1 MVVNRGLGRR
11 GWLPALAALSML
23 CASTGGLFAQPD
35 PAPEGAAELRPR
47 IGLAERPADDP
58 SAALMANA
66 VTSVLY
72 DRIDATW
79 VQASSATE
87 AARSG
92 VELLIEITAAVFEE
106 PEEGA
111 EPTDDT
117 ALPRRSRVRTG
128 PLIEV
133 ELRVVQLDRNSGAEL
148 ALLEDVTLVRELD
161 RSGRYQRGGLW
172 ADAVQAVQA
181 HLTIA
186 DPQLT
191 VTFTSDH
198 EVQVLGLP
206 LYARSGLPTAADD
219 HTVLLSGTNDIDLI
233 RDRSYVLELR
243 ATGRRPALVDFYLG
257 NVPIALDLTLERYP
271 RYAVG
276 AHLRGISW
284 PGLGFRWYPRNQRVA
299 VGFDFT
305 SYVAGLT
312 PFDASGDGTTL
323 FGGHPLIEFA
333 VGADYRFGS
342 PDADV
347 RPYAGLAI
355 VPRFTTQPIGFRFDP
370 ILPVALR
377 VGAGLD
383 WRRGRFLQPYARLA
397 TDVLWVRDPDFVP
410 ETTWSAEYDAVVIQ
424 LPIIEVGTR
433 WAF

>member
-1 MVVNRGLGRR
+1 MVVSRR
-11 GWLPALAALSML
+11 LRARRRVPALAALML
-23 CASTGGLFAQPD
+23 IGTSTGGLFAQPE

-92 VELLIEITAAVFEE
+92 VELLLEITTAIFQEPAEGTEPTEDAAV
-106 PEEGA
+106 
-111 EPTDDT
+111 
-117 ALPRRSRVRTG
+117 PRRSRVRTG

-133 ELRVVQLDRNSGAEL
+133 GLRVVQLDRNSGAEL

-172 ADAVQAVQA
+172 ADVVEAVQA
-181 HLTIA
+181 HLTVA

-206 LYARSGLPTAADD
+206 LYARSGLTATADEPM
-219 HTVLLSGTNDIDLI
+219 VVLSGTNDIDLI

-243 ATGRRPALVDFYLG
+243 ATGRRPALIDFYLG
-257 NVPIALDLTLERYP
+257 NVPLELDLTLERYP
-271 RYAVG
+271 RFAVG
-276 AHLRGISW
+276 AQLRGVSW
-284 PGLGFRWYPRNQRVA
+284 PGLGFRWYPRNQRLA

-312 PFDASGDGTTL
+312 PFDAGGDGTTL
-323 FGGHPLIEFA
+323 FGGHPLVEIA
-333 VGADYRFGS
+333 VGADYRFAS
-342 PDADV
+342 PDATV
-347 RPYAGLAI
+347 RPYAGLAL
-355 VPRFTTQPIGFRFDP
+355 VPRLTTPPIGFRFEP

-397 TDVLWVRDPDFVP
+397 TDILWVRDPDFVP
-410 ETTWSAEYDAVVIQ
+410 ETTWTAEYDAVVIQ